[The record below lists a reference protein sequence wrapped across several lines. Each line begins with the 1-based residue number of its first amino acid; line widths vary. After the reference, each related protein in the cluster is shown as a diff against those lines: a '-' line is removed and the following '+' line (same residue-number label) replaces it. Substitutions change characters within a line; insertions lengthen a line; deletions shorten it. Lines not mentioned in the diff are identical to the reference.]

1 MTEAP
6 SAASDSAMADP
17 IPLDA
22 PVTIATLPVSLLR
35 LLPIFRYQTQRI
47 SGLSRWAALR
57 SLPVSRWN
65 WTSKRF
71 NSSEE

>member
-6 SAASDSAMADP
+6 SAASDLPMADP

-35 LLPIFRYQTQRI
+35 LLPIFRCQTQII
-47 SGLSRWAALR
+47 SGLSRWAALH

-65 WTSKRF
+65 WTSEKIH
-71 NSSEE
+71 

>member
-6 SAASDSAMADP
+6 SAASDLPMADP

-35 LLPIFRYQTQRI
+35 LLPIFRCQTQII
-47 SGLSRWAALR
+47 SAAVTLGR
-57 SLPVSRWN
+57 PP
-65 WTSKRF
+65 F
-71 NSSEE
+71 ASSQ